1 MYVLLIFFGPQIGP
15 GKTFTENELILQVVS
30 QKVIVLIFTLAI
42 LSQVYGINDLVRQKS
57 DLFKLL

>member
-1 MYVLLIFFGPQIGP
+1 MLIFFGPQIGP

-42 LSQVYGINDLVRQKS
+42 LSQVYGINDIIKKKS
-57 DLFKLL
+57 DLF